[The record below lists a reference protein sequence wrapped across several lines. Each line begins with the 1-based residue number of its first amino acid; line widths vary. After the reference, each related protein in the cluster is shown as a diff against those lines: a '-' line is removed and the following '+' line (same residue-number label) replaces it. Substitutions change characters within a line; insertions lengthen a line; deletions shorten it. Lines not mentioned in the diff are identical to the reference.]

1 MRLKSGL
8 AFYAAF
14 TALLGCGGGDDAIRD
29 VRGNPNDFAGGQN
42 PVNDFSSASTGDSS
56 NSSGLAGNE
65 VRITL
70 EVPGGVAPDA
80 ELTRRN
86 LRIVQP
92 DRVQVYTT
100 NTSLQNLGAVPVSMR
115 TDDNGFTVI
124 GFEEGQPLGPDVI
137 IEASYNNTV
146 MRALAADAD
155 RDVKINPFS
164 EYLVRNTLAEY
175 SESQLQGILDCVA
188 DAGGQLCLNKYV
200 WSTLADQ
207 VHDFEI
213 DVSSGADLELA
224 LTTLSDRGDFSR
236 YVAAMADYALL
247 DETSSGKISASSAD
261 YNAVFFGV
269 ELGQTFLE
277 NSLTNSGQWGVR
289 LAKEERLEDIN
300 GVGYV
305 YPALTL
311 TSFDAF
317 NIKVTSLASDIPYER
332 EALIHQAGN
341 NFFLRGPD
349 HWPLNTHA
357 SSPGAATLLDDS
369 RLLAGRALYQSIT
382 GRGTSTTLGWT
393 RNPYYLDAYT
403 SAPVSETIGPD
414 RVVSGYFSAG
424 KAIELEEA
432 GDELKRKETAEDH
445 YLSVLEIDLL
455 REPDFNLDTLNG
467 REFNVVYL
475 ALQFGEDTVPV
486 AFESGLGTWNVTVDG
501 AAEDGRSTATITQNQ
516 TIQQIQRG
524 SGGTV
529 SSSVDTLL
537 TPWTI
542 SSRTSRLNDGDKN
555 IGRLNLDQDDASGSF
570 EQPDIGVGASN
581 PEGDMMAFNLNDSP
595 GGDGL
600 LIAAAQTGSPAPDG
614 GRFRLQGVRLGLEND
629 SNTLAHFDNSIL
641 TITSASTATLTPR
654 TLNVSHSVSGETVSA
669 PEFRESADIAL
680 AYSDLDDGRVLFTSS
695 GTGANLN
702 LDGFFTDDQTQ
713 FYLRLR
719 GTQAGEEQ
727 IGLVL
732 ATRIPEPS

>member
-14 TALLGCGGGDDAIRD
+14 TALMGCGGGDDAIRD

-42 PVNDFSSASTGDSS
+42 PVNDFSSTSTGDSS

-92 DRVQVYTT
+92 DRVQVYST
-100 NTSLQNLGAVPVSMR
+100 NTSLQNLGAIPVSTR
-115 TDDNGFTVI
+115 TDDDGFTVI
-124 GFEEGQPLGPDVI
+124 GFDEGQPLGPDVI

-175 SESQLQGILDCVA
+175 NESQLQGILDCVA

-213 DVSSGADLELA
+213 DISSDADLDLA
-224 LTTLSDRGDFSR
+224 LTALSNRGDFSN

-269 ELGQTFLE
+269 ELGQTSLE
-277 NSLTNSGQWGVR
+277 SSLTNSGQWGVR

-300 GVGYV
+300 GAGYV

-332 EALIHQAGN
+332 KALIHQAGN
-341 NFFLRGPD
+341 NFFLRSSD
-349 HWPLNTHA
+349 QWPLNTHA

-382 GRGTSTTLGWT
+382 GRGTSKTLGWT

-403 SAPVSETIGPD
+403 STPVSETVGPD
-414 RVVSGYFSAG
+414 RVISGYFSAG
-424 KAIELEEA
+424 KAIELEEN
-432 GDELKRKETAEDH
+432 GDELKRKATVEDH

-455 REPDFNLDTLNG
+455 REPGFKLDTLNG
-467 REFNVVYL
+467 RELNVVYL

-486 AFESGLGTWNVTVDG
+486 AFESGLGTWNITVDG
-501 AAEDGRSTATITQNQ
+501 ATEDGRATATITQNQ
-516 TIQQIQRG
+516 TILQIQRG
-524 SGGTV
+524 SSGTV
-529 SSSVDTLL
+529 SSSADTLL
-537 TPWTI
+537 APWTL
-542 SSRTSRLNDGDKN
+542 SSRTSRLSDGDKN
-555 IGRLNLDQDDASGSF
+555 IGRLNLDEDDASGSF

-581 PEGDMMAFNLNDSP
+581 PEGDLLAFNLNGSP

-600 LIAAAQTGSPAPDG
+600 LIAAAQTGSPAPAS
-614 GRFRLQGVRLGLEND
+614 GRFKLQGVRLGLESD
-629 SNTLAHFDNSIL
+629 SNTLAHFENSTL
-641 TITSASTATLTPR
+641 TITSGNTATLTPR

-669 PEFRESADIAL
+669 PELQESADIAL
-680 AYSDLDDGRVLFTSS
+680 SYSDLNDGQVLFTSS
-695 GTGANLN
+695 STGANIN
-702 LDGFFTDDQTQ
+702 MDGFFTNDQTQ
-713 FYLRLR
+713 FYLRFR
-719 GTQAGEEQ
+719 ATQADEEQ

-732 ATRIPEPS
+732 ATRIPEP

>member
-1 MRLKSGL
+1 M
-8 AFYAAF
+8 
-14 TALLGCGGGDDAIRD
+14 
-29 VRGNPNDFAGGQN
+29 
-42 PVNDFSSASTGDSS
+42 
-56 NSSGLAGNE
+56 
-65 VRITL
+65 
-70 EVPGGVAPDA
+70 
-80 ELTRRN
+80 
-86 LRIVQP
+86 
-92 DRVQVYTT
+92 
-100 NTSLQNLGAVPVSMR
+100 
-115 TDDNGFTVI
+115 
-124 GFEEGQPLGPDVI
+124 
-137 IEASYNNTV
+137 
-146 MRALAADAD
+146 
-155 RDVKINPFS
+155 KINPFS

-213 DVSSGADLELA
+213 DISSDADLNLA
-224 LTTLSDRGDFSR
+224 LTTLSDRGDFSN

-247 DETSSGKISASSAD
+247 DETSSGKISATSAD

-269 ELGQTFLE
+269 ELGQTSLE
-277 NSLTNSGQWGVR
+277 SSLTNSGQWGVR

-341 NFFLRGPD
+341 NFFLRGSD
-349 HWPLNTHA
+349 QWSLNTHA

-382 GRGTSTTLGWT
+382 GRGTSKTLGWT

-403 SAPVSETIGPD
+403 SPPVSETVGPD
-414 RVVSGYFSAG
+414 RVISGYFSAG

-432 GDELKRKETAEDH
+432 GEELKRKETVEDH

-455 REPDFNLDTLNG
+455 RELDFKLDTLNG
-467 REFNVVYL
+467 RELNVVYL
-475 ALQFGEDTVPV
+475 ALQFTEGERGEGSVPV
-486 AFESGLGTWNVTVDG
+486 AFESGLGTWNIAVDG
-501 AAEDGRSTATITQNQ
+501 AAEDGRATATITQNQ

-524 SGGTV
+524 SGGGV
-529 SSSVDTLL
+529 SSSADVLL
-537 TPWTI
+537 TPWTL
-542 SSRTSRLNDGDKN
+542 SSRTARLSDCDQN
-555 IGRLNLDQDDASGSF
+555 IGRLNLDEDDASGSF
-570 EQPDIGVGASN
+570 QQPDIGVGASN
-581 PEGDMMAFNLNDSP
+581 PDGDLLAFNLNGSP

-600 LIAAAQTGSPAPDG
+600 LIAAAQTGSPAPAS

-629 SNTLAHFDNSIL
+629 RNTLAHFENSIL
-641 TITSASTATLTPR
+641 TITSGSTATLTPR
-654 TLNVSHSVSGETVSA
+654 TLNVSHSVSDETVSA
-669 PEFRESADIAL
+669 PELQESADIAL
-680 AYSDLDDGRVLFTSS
+680 TYSDLSDGQVLFTSS
-695 GTGANLN
+695 SSNANLN

-719 GTQAGEEQ
+719 ATQAGEEQ

>member
-100 NTSLQNLGAVPVSMR
+100 NTSLQNLGAAPVAMR

-124 GFEEGQPLGPDVI
+124 GFDNGLPLGPNVI

-289 LAKEERLEDIN
+289 LAKEEWLEDIN

-432 GDELKRKETAEDH
+432 GDELKRKETVEDH

-467 REFNVVYL
+467 RKFNVVYL
-475 ALQFGEDTVPV
+475 ALQFSEDTVPV

-581 PEGDMMAFNLNDSP
+581 PDGDMMAFNLNDSP

-600 LIAAAQTGSPAPDG
+600 LIAAAQTGSPAPDS

-641 TITSASTATLTPR
+641 TITSGSTATLTPR

-719 GTQAGEEQ
+719 ATQPGEEQ